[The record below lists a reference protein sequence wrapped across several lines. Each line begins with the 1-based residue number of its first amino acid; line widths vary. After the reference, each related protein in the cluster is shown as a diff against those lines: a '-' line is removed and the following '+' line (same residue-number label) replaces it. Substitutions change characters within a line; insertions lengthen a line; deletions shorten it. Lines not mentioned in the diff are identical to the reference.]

1 MQSISLK
8 EAQVS
13 FINYIN
19 KVSTNDKEMK
29 ECIPVLVGHNAMTF
43 DIPILLRT
51 SFPPFMTKLK
61 RLNVHFGDSLILAKK
76 ILKEKHPALRLSD
89 NTFSKASLGCLHS
102 TLFDQSFPA
111 HDALED
117 AKALRRIL
125 FLSNLTL
132 TSEIIVSKCHV
143 V

>member
-1 MQSISLK
+1 MQSSSLK

-43 DIPILLRT
+43 DISILLRT
-51 SFPPFMTKLK
+51 SFPPFMTELK
-61 RLNVHFGDSLILAKK
+61 RLNVHFGDSLILAKQ

-89 NTFSKASLGCLHS
+89 
-102 TLFDQSFPA
+102 FPKPRW
-111 HDALED
+111 DAYI
-117 AKALRRIL
+117 RPY
-125 FLSNLTL
+125 L
-132 TSEIIVSKCHV
+132 TSRFQHTMPSKTLKHSEEFSFGPI
-143 V
+143 